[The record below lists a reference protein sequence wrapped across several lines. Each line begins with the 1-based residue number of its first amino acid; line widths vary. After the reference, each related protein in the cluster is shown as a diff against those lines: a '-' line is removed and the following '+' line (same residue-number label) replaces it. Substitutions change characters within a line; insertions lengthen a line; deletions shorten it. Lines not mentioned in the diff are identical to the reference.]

1 MEIKFSILTQDQ
13 DGSQQNIAYTAQKE
27 YAKKLINVLL
37 AGIDPNNLND
47 IVIHPVI
54 ENKEVMG

>member
-13 DGSQQNIAYTAQKE
+13 DGSQQNIAYTTSKE

-47 IVIHPVI
+47 IVIRPVI
-54 ENKEVMG
+54 EK

>member
-1 MEIKFSILTQDQ
+1 MEIKFTVLVKDA
-13 DGSQQNIAYTAQKE
+13 DGKEQNIAYTTSKE

-47 IVIHPVI
+47 IVIHPMI
-54 ENKEVMG
+54 EK

>member
-54 ENKEVMG
+54 EK